1 MFPIFQST
9 DAVRAVILCLVAF
22 AFWAQRFKPCKMI
35 GPALIV
41 IILGILLVNLK
52 IVPESSEV
60 YGTLSTYCIPI
71 SMSLYLMNVDLKSI
85 IKMSKQPLIAIF
97 CAIFSVSI
105 VAFIFGCIFADSI
118 DEGWKVAG
126 MFVGTYTGGSSNL
139 TAIATGLNASASTIA
154 AANAA
159 DYVVGMP
166 TLVLM
171 FLAPALMKN
180 SKKFQK
186 FWPYSFTDEELEG
199 DGSQKELMA
208 SEEWSIKEIA
218 ILLAIAVSVV
228 AVSTKLSSF
237 MSADFASA
245 GRILLISTISIIVA
259 QVPAVRQLRGAMN
272 LGLFFGMMYLVIVG
286 FSVNIKGFL
295 TSAATITLFCLCVI
309 AGSLLLHVLITR
321 LLKIRYEYVLL
332 GIVGAIADGTTS
344 SLVAS
349 GARWKSLVS
358 VGMLMGVIGGV
369 CGNYVGIAV
378 AYLIRMITGA

>member
-9 DAVRAVILCLVAF
+9 DAVLAVILCLVAF

-199 DGSQKELMA
+199 DGSQKDPFDFYYFHYCGPGAGCTAAPGSDEPWIVL
-208 SEEWSIKEIA
+208 WND
-218 ILLAIAVSVV
+218 VSCYC
-228 AVSTKLSSF
+228 
-237 MSADFASA
+237 
-245 GRILLISTISIIVA
+245 GIICK
-259 QVPAVRQLRGAMN
+259 
-272 LGLFFGMMYLVIVG
+272 Y
-286 FSVNIKGFL
+286 
-295 TSAATITLFCLCVI
+295 
-309 AGSLLLHVLITR
+309 
-321 LLKIRYEYVLL
+321 
-332 GIVGAIADGTTS
+332 
-344 SLVAS
+344 
-349 GARWKSLVS
+349 
-358 VGMLMGVIGGV
+358 
-369 CGNYVGIAV
+369 
-378 AYLIRMITGA
+378 